1 MFLGGM
7 KMAFTVFMTAKTAC
21 RFHASFF
28 RNLGSAGCNPI
39 FLENFEFSRLNPNFF
54 RKFEFSRLN
63 SLFLQKLSSA
73 G

>member
-39 FLENFEFSRLNPNFF
+39 FLENFEFSRLNPKFF
-54 RKFEFSRLN
+54 
-63 SLFLQKLSSA
+63 
-73 G
+73 